1 MTLPEFMTLTEIF
14 PTTIFSVKIIH
25 DCTTP
30 FQSEAEGGE
39 GEDIVDSEGEV
50 VGFENLVF
58 AIFDYV
64 HALVD
69 NPKLEGAVKA
79 GLTDLMFYVIV
90 FMQMTDEQ
98 IEKWTENPDKF
109 VEDEDEDSFT
119 YSVRISSQVN
129 KCN

>member
-1 MTLPEFMTLTEIF
+1 M
-14 PTTIFSVKIIH
+14 
-25 DCTTP
+25 
-30 FQSEAEGGE
+30 
-39 GEDIVDSEGEV
+39 DSEGEV

-129 KCN
+129 KCDRAYSK

>member
-1 MTLPEFMTLTEIF
+1 M
-14 PTTIFSVKIIH
+14 
-25 DCTTP
+25 
-30 FQSEAEGGE
+30 
-39 GEDIVDSEGEV
+39 DSEGEV

-69 NPKLEGAVKA
+69 NTKLEGAVKA

-98 IEKWTENPDKF
+98 VWSLSQF
-109 VEDEDEDSFT
+109 
-119 YSVRISSQVN
+119 YSVDFSQSRIGVKKCVFN
-129 KCN
+129 KRTIKVCVSC

>member
-1 MTLPEFMTLTEIF
+1 MRANNY
-14 PTTIFSVKIIH
+14 
-25 DCTTP
+25 CTTP

>member
-1 MTLPEFMTLTEIF
+1 M
-14 PTTIFSVKIIH
+14 
-25 DCTTP
+25 
-30 FQSEAEGGE
+30 
-39 GEDIVDSEGEV
+39 DSEGEV

-98 IEKWTENPDKF
+98 VWSLSPF
-109 VEDEDEDSFT
+109 
-119 YSVRISSQVN
+119 YSVDFSQSRIGVKKCVFN
-129 KCN
+129 KRPIKVCVSCC

>member
-1 MTLPEFMTLTEIF
+1 MTLLEFMTLTENF
-14 PTTIFSVKIIH
+14 PTTLFSVKIIH

-119 YSVRISSQVN
+119 YSVRISSQVS
-129 KCN
+129 K